1 MSADIIGDK
10 TRGNNM
16 RVTNSMISNSASAH
30 ITNAKNS
37 LLKYSDQYTT
47 QKKIQRPSDDP
58 TVAVRSLKLR
68 TTYSQL
74 TQYAEKNVQ
83 DAMSWMDTTET
94 ALENISKKFDSMKSY
109 FNQGANDYLKADDRK
124 SVLTTLQQYV
134 KRMKQT
140 RTIQEDMYLPDTV
153 LTHHFYLR
161 KILTSF
167 HIR

>member
-1 MSADIIGDK
+1 
-10 TRGNNM
+10 M

-37 LLKYSDQYTT
+37 LLKYSEQYTT

-74 TQYAEKNVQ
+74 TQYAEKNVK
-83 DAMSWMDTTET
+83 DAMSWMNTTET
-94 ALENISKKFDSMKSY
+94 ALSNISKKFDNMKSY
-109 FNQGANDYLKADDRK
+109 LNQGANDYLKADDRK

-134 KRMKQT
+134 NSILRMRQ
-140 RTIQEDMYLPDTV
+140 IQIIREDMYLQV
-153 LTHHFYLR
+153 IVRIHHFYSLR
-161 KILTSF
+161 IQTNF

>member
-58 TVAVRSLKLR
+58 TVAVRSLKQHIHSLHSMLR
-68 TTYSQL
+68 
-74 TQYAEKNVQ
+74 
-83 DAMSWMDTTET
+83 
-94 ALENISKKFDSMKSY
+94 
-109 FNQGANDYLKADDRK
+109 
-124 SVLTTLQQYV
+124 
-134 KRMKQT
+134 RMF
-140 RTIQEDMYLPDTV
+140 RIP
-153 LTHHFYLR
+153 
-161 KILTSF
+161 
-167 HIR
+167 